1 MSQNPLPYTNL
12 SGYPIATVVGITGP
26 YYAFGNAEILPLLR
40 ASPLKLKSRNET
52 FISTPS
58 PPQANKVLVRA
69 GSVSNDGA
77 PDYGP
82 WVPGVTGATG
92 ATYVTAT
99 TYNMITKNFRV
110 QNNSGTTG
118 GNMVPNYNNPYITL
132 QGITGTVG
140 SLFNIVP
147 YGELDVKDNN
157 IFIETN
163 CIPFDN
169 IYGRFPLKSN
179 ITGAGRT
186 GVAYTYPSEGGWT
199 GPYYVNPYSGATG
212 QNSNVYDQ
220 NNNYITV
227 INLQYDIPRYPQI
240 KSDGTPLAWGA
251 IGYSFRNTPIFTAL
265 SEDGWDAVSI
275 VSLDQG
281 FQHTQSLSI
290 LHTHSTHPFIYD
302 QNGNWEISTQI
313 KVIGYMIDGF
323 PVVAPFLLYTG
334 SSYRVVENSDLDEC
348 HGMAKKITFT
358 IDGVTLS
365 YNYFYVGTLEFPY
378 FISALRGY
386 QNTDGVIDNSDYFGG
401 TYRGSINDLPYPSLE
416 MYDEVYQNIVIN
428 PGRVLK
434 IRPSTTAGY
443 TWDNFEIYSINN
455 KDPTAYAGLIS
466 INANTGLVTLNNLT
480 RPGVYYI
487 LVTATK
493 TNNPNS
499 GSTFKYLLGVSV
511 NR

>member
-12 SGYPIATVVGITGP
+12 TGYPIATVEGITGP
-26 YYAFGNAEILPLLR
+26 YYAFGNTEILPLLR
-40 ASPLKLKSRNET
+40 ASPLKLKTRNET
-52 FISTPS
+52 YTSAG
-58 PPQANKVLVRA
+58 PQVNKVYVRA

-110 QNNSGTTG
+110 QNNSGATG
-118 GNMVPNYNNPYITL
+118 GNMVPNYNNPYIKL
-132 QGITGTVG
+132 QGLTGSTG

-147 YGELDVKDNN
+147 YGELDVGDNN

-179 ITGAGRT
+179 ITGPGRT
-186 GVAYTYPSEGGWT
+186 GVAYNYPTQGGWT
-199 GPYYVNPYSGATG
+199 SPYYTSPYSGATG

-220 NNNYITV
+220 NNNFITV
-227 INLQYDIPRYPQI
+227 VNLQYDIPKYP
-240 KSDGTPLAWGA
+240 KVKTNGTPLAWGP

-290 LHTHSTHPFIYD
+290 LHTHSTHPFIND

-323 PVVAPFLLYTG
+323 PVVAPFLLYNG

-348 HGMAKKITFT
+348 HGLAKKITFT

-365 YNYFYVGTLEFPY
+365 YDYFYVGTLEFPY
-378 FISALRGY
+378 IISALRGF

-401 TYRGSINDLPYPSLE
+401 TYRGSINDLVIPTIE

-428 PGRVLK
+428 PGRVFK
-434 IRPSTTAGY
+434 IRPSDATSSDWY
-443 TWDNFEIYSINN
+443 DFEIFSINN
-455 KDPTAYAGLIS
+455 KDPNAYAGLIS
-466 INANTGLVTLNNLT
+466 INPNTGVVTLNNLT
-480 RPGVYYI
+480 RPGTYYTV
-487 LVTATK
+487 VTAYRNT
-493 TNNPNS
+493 PS
-499 GSTFKYLLGVSV
+499 AGQYKYLLGIAV